1 MKLLGVIITNDLK
14 WDENTD
20 FITKKAFS
28 RLWLLRRLKKLGASN
43 EALIDIYGEKK
54 CEKCT

>member
-1 MKLLGVIITNDLK
+1 MNYKAFEPRIEMEGLKLEVVAQMKLLGVIITNDLK

-28 RLWLLRRLKKLGASN
+28 R
-43 EALIDIYGEKK
+43 
-54 CEKCT
+54 